1 MSLLLH
7 MSSLPFPRSSKSL
20 LSSPLSDSGMRQRLV
35 LGDSVDSSPSSPGAR
50 RSIHSYKVTESSS
63 QVTRRGQDGTETV
76 DTKHSVERTE
86 SGGGEPAPQKS
97 LLSGILYPAIKLA
110 ILLVLLVGLYV
121 VFTTPSD
128 GVTPIDKVAD
138 IINSAL
144 PPPSEPAQEAAVPAA
159 APSPPPPAQPL
170 PDQAA
175 VADV

>member
-1 MSLLLH
+1 M
-7 MSSLPFPRSSKSL
+7 
-20 LSSPLSDSGMRQRLV
+20 

-50 RSIHSYKVTESSS
+50 RSIHSYKVTESTS

-86 SGGGEPAPQKS
+86 SGGGAESASQKS
-97 LLSGILYPAIKLA
+97 LLSRILYPAIKLA

-144 PPPSEPAQEAAVPAA
+144 PPPSEPAQEAAVPVGAPSVPAA
-159 APSPPPPAQPL
+159 APSPAPPAQPL

>member
-1 MSLLLH
+1 M
-7 MSSLPFPRSSKSL
+7 
-20 LSSPLSDSGMRQRLV
+20 SSPLSDSGLRQRLV

-50 RSIHSYKVTESSS
+50 RSIHSYKVTESTS

-86 SGGGEPAPQKS
+86 SGGGEPASKKS

-144 PPPSEPAQEAAVPAA
+144 PPPSEPAQEAAVPVGAPSVPAA
-159 APSPPPPAQPL
+159 APSPAPPAQPL